1 MDKRMNKKILKDSF
15 KETYYKEL
23 EELKNTVKEIEL
35 SKKSI
40 KKMSGLKEKSLKELI
55 EDTKI

>member
-1 MDKRMNKKILKDSF
+1 MDKKMNKKFLKDSF

-23 EELKNTVKEIEL
+23 EKLKKSVKETEL

-55 EDTKI
+55 EDAKI

>member
-1 MDKRMNKKILKDSF
+1 MDKKMNKKFLKDSF

-23 EELKNTVKEIEL
+23 EKLKKSVKETEL

-40 KKMSGLKEKSLKELI
+40 KKWVA
-55 EDTKI
+55 

>member
-1 MDKRMNKKILKDSF
+1 MDKRMSKKFLKESF
-15 KETYYKEL
+15 KEVHDEYEKTKEL
-23 EELKNTVKEIEL
+23 LKKTQL

-55 EDTKI
+55 EDAKI